1 MTVKIGINGFGRI
14 GRNAFRA
21 LLGKEELQVAAINDL
36 TDNITLAHLLKYDSL
51 YGKFPGEI
59 ALKDANLLVNGRE
72 ISILAQGQPEKLPWR
87 ELGVELVLESTGRF
101 CTHREASRH
110 LQGGAKK
117 VIVATPVN
125 DADLIVV
132 MGINEQQYDPG
143 KHHILSN
150 ASCTTNGL
158 APVVK
163 VLHEHFVVLKGLM
176 NTTHAYTND
185 QQLLDLAHSDLRR
198 ARAVQLSMIP
208 TTTGAAKIIGK
219 IIPELKGK
227 IDGFAVRVPTPT
239 VSMVDFVAQI
249 QKETSDIDVNKAL
262 KAAAE
267 GELRGILSYTDEPLV
282 SVDYKGSAYSCIVDS
297 LLTMVIGGNMVRV
310 VAWYDNEWGYSQR
323 LADLAAYLARQEL

>member
-14 GRNAFRA
+14 GRNVFRA
-21 LLGKEELQVAAINDL
+21 LLAKEELQVVAINDL
-36 TDNITLAHLLKYDSL
+36 TDNHTLAHLLRYDSL

-59 ALKDANLLVNGRE
+59 VLKDANLLVNGRE
-72 ISILAQGQPEKLPWR
+72 INILAQGQPEKLPWR

-101 CTHREASRH
+101 RTHREASRH

-132 MGINEQQYDPG
+132 MGINEKQYDAG

-163 VLHEHFVVLKGLM
+163 VLHEHFGLLKGLM

-198 ARAVQLSMIP
+198 ARAAQLSMIP
-208 TTTGAAKIIGK
+208 TTTGAAKVIGK

-239 VSMVDFVAQI
+239 VSMVDFVAQL
-249 QKETSDIDVNKAL
+249 QKETSDTEVNKAL
-262 KAAAE
+262 KEAAE
-267 GELRGILSYTDEPLV
+267 GELRGILGYTDEPLV
-282 SVDYKGSAYSCIVDS
+282 SVDYKGSAYSCVVDS
-297 LLTMVIGGNMVRV
+297 LLTMVIGGNLVRV

-323 LADLAAYLARQEL
+323 LADLAAYLARQAL